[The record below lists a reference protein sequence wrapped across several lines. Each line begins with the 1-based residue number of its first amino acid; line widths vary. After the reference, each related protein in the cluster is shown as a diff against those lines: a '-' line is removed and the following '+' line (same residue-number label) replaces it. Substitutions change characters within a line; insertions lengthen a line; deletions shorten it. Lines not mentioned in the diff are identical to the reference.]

1 MTRLTFT
8 VGANEFT
15 SMKEA
20 HAFRDGLVKAN
31 NGEEWGI
38 PEVVQKYTEV
48 GLEPHG
54 VYKFEEFTNPKLKIR
69 GC

>member
-1 MTRLTFT
+1 MTNLTFV
-8 VGANEFT
+8 VGNAEFT

-20 HAFRDGLVKAN
+20 NAHRDNLVKAN

-54 VYKFEEFTNPKLKIR
+54 VSKFEEFTNPKLKIR
-69 GC
+69 G